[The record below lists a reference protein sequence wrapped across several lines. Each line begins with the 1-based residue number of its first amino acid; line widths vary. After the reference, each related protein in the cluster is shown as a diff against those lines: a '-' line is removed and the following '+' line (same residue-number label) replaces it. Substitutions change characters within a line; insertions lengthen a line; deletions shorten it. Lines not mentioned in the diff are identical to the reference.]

1 MKLERNEFLSANLIR
16 RYHKTDVNTILRIQL
31 ISIENCQILLRRDK
45 YISIDQLTWQILN
58 GQAKLSA
65 DCMMQLASYGVRLF
79 SIIIES
85 AYKHMCSNATEQS
98 DSLL

>member
-58 GQAKLSA
+58 GQAKF
-65 DCMMQLASYGVRLF
+65 D
-79 SIIIES
+79 
-85 AYKHMCSNATEQS
+85 KHMCSNATEQS